1 MKGRLSGLAHRQAPE
16 DHEKRLRAL
25 QLRLAE
31 LQVAYHRQNR
41 SALILVEGW
50 DAAGKGGLLKR
61 MTAELDPR
69 FFEVVPIA
77 APFGRE
83 REEHYLQRFFRWL
96 PESGDWTI
104 FDRSWYGRV
113 LVERVE
119 RFATTAEWQRAYAE
133 IEAVERMLADS
144 GVRII
149 KLFLHVDQPEQDR
162 RFIDRLET
170 PWKRWKMGPEDFRN
184 RARRAEYV
192 AAYEEMF
199 ERTDFPFA
207 RWHIVAANHKKWA
220 RLEGLSHMVERLS
233 DDVDLTPP
241 ALDPDLR
248 SLAEA
253 ALGVTLDPR

>member
-1 MKGRLSGLAHRQAPE
+1 MSARLAGLSHPKAPA
-16 DHEKRLRAL
+16 DGDQRLREL

-77 APFGRE
+77 APFGHE
-83 REEHYLQRFFRWL
+83 RDQHYLQRFFRWL
-96 PESGDWTI
+96 PEAGDWTI
-104 FDRSWYGRV
+104 FDRTWYGRV

-119 RFATTAEWQRAYAE
+119 GLATDAAWQRAYGE

-144 GVRII
+144 GVSIV
-149 KLFLHVDQPEQDR
+149 KLFLHIEQDEQDR

-184 RARRAEYV
+184 RARRADYLV
-192 AAYEEMF
+192 AYEEMF
-199 ERTDFPFA
+199 ARTDFPFA
-207 RWHIVAANHKKWA
+207 RWHLIGANHKKWA
-220 RLEGLSHMVERLS
+220 RIDGLSHLVERLS
-233 DDVDLTPP
+233 DGVDLTPP
-241 ALDPDLR
+241 ALDPELR
-248 SLAEA
+248 VLAER
-253 ALGVTLDPR
+253 ALGIRLLPR